1 MLNIVE
7 KYSTDTVVE
16 SEAGV
21 IGIEYVL
28 LAAIVAVAIGLLAGP
43 LDGLADDLQGIIDD
57 VIG

>member
-7 KYSTDTVVE
+7 KYSADTAVE

-43 LDGLADDLQGIIDD
+43 LNGLAGDLQGIIDGI
-57 VIG
+57 VG